1 MTCEKCGAFVEEG
14 ALFCCMCGERIDG
27 KKNCVKC
34 NELIPAKA
42 KFCSFCGSSQE
53 SIKEEV
59 ATATVTKE
67 QAPAEKVASDSI
79 APALSYNVQ
88 GGQAPLLNQGL
99 VSVLS
104 KWAKP
109 VLILGALFALLICSF
124 FIGAQT
130 KVSISGLTAYT
141 DVNTFYFF
149 GEYYSMA
156 TDYAGYAK
164 IAPIICTVVLSLNL
178 LVSFLTFVL
187 GVAKIVVA
195 VLNKKTADLTVLFPI
210 SFGTFI
216 LASFSVL
223 SYISN
228 KTIYDLGFIYT
239 NAAAGVVVGLVV
251 SLSLFCLAMLIKVN
265 DVKIEDITLKGFLKG
280 VILLA
285 GIIIVFVLLFM
296 LGKLFVSIK
305 TEDTTTIYSM
315 GTLAEYVQEVVEEV
329 KKVVGRECPSLVS
342 STALTVS
349 FGYATI
355 ISAVLFV
362 ACSIIA
368 LFRKK
373 CSILTI
379 VFGIMTMIFSIGYL
393 AGGIWLVNELLDV
406 GDIVFRSHTKVIAI
420 GPILAVVAGVIA
432 SGSSLAYFILGKTK
446 AKTAIN

>member
-1 MTCEKCGAFVEEG
+1 MTCEKCGTVVEEG
-14 ALFCCMCGERIDG
+14 ALFCCMCGERLDG

-34 NELIPAKA
+34 NELIPANA

-53 SIKEEV
+53 PIKEEV

-79 APALSYNVQ
+79 ASAISYNVQ
-88 GGQAPLLNQGL
+88 NGQAPLLNQGL

-104 KWAKP
+104 KWANP
-109 VLILGALFALLICSF
+109 VLILGGLLVLFICSF
-124 FIGAQT
+124 FIGAHA
-130 KVSISGLTAYT
+130 KASVSGISANTGI
-141 DVNTFYFF
+141 NTFYFF

-195 VLNKKTADLTVLFPI
+195 ALNKKTADLTVLFPI

-216 LASFSVL
+216 LASFAVL
-223 SYISN
+223 SYISMSVSSS
-228 KTIYDLGFIYT
+228 IVSAST
-239 NAAAGVVVGLVV
+239 NASAGIIAGLVV
-251 SLSLFCLAMLIKVN
+251 ALTLFCLAIVIKVKN
-265 DVKIEDITLKGFLKG
+265 VKIEDITLKGLLKVIIRLTG
-280 VILLA
+280 VIM
-285 GIIIVFVLLFM
+285 VFVLLFM

-305 TEDTTTIYSM
+305 TEDAKIIYSI
-315 GTLAEYVQEVVEEV
+315 GTLAEYVQEVVAEV
-329 KKVVGRECPSLVS
+329 KQSGGECPSLVG

-362 ACSIIA
+362 ACSIIS
-368 LFRKK
+368 LFRKN
-373 CSILTI
+373 CTILTVGVGLFTLI
-379 VFGIMTMIFSIGYL
+379 SSIGYL
-393 AGGIWLVNELLDV
+393 AGGIWLVNELLAV
-406 GDIVFRSHTKVIAI
+406 GDIVFTSYTKVIAI

-432 SGSSLAYFILGKTK
+432 FGSSLAYFILDKTK